1 LRVLV
6 VTNLYPD
13 ARQPA
18 FGTFVAAHVQAMKR
32 AGADVTVVAISGVRV
47 HRARA
52 RKYLSL
58 TFRAVAAA
66 LRARLRGPRPD
77 VVEAHVAYPTAIIG
91 LVAARIAGAPLV
103 VYCHGSDVTGLALRS
118 SRHHAIAAWLLR
130 HAQLVVANS
139 DFIRDLIETRYGVAV
154 DRLVVLSPGVDL
166 TLFSG
171 PDLERSPGEILYVG
185 RLSSQKGVYEL
196 VKATAAL
203 GDAAVRLRFVGDGPE
218 RAGLER
224 AAASAGVRAEF
235 TGSLPHDEAAQ
246 LMRRAAVIAMPST
259 YPEGLGLAALE
270 AMAAGAMT
278 VATAAGAIGELV
290 VDGETGWLVP
300 PGDVGALTDA
310 LRDALAVASA
320 VDRARR
326 ESLQTRASAKAR
338 EHDIDA
344 IARQTLSLYESLG
357 GH

>member
-18 FGTFVAAHVQAMKR
+18 FGTFVAAHVEALKR
-32 AGADVTVVAISGVRV
+32 AGADVTVVAISGVPV

-58 TFRAVAAA
+58 TVRAVASA
-66 LRARLRGPRPD
+66 LGARLRRARPD
-77 VVEAHVAYPTAIIG
+77 VVEAHVAYPTGIIG

-103 VYCHGSDVTGLALRS
+103 VYCHGSDVTGPALRS
-118 SRHHAIAAWLLR
+118 SRHRVLAWLLR
-130 HAQLVVANS
+130 HARLVVANS
-139 DFIRDLIETRYGVAV
+139 EFIRDLIESRYGVDPAH
-154 DRLVVLSPGVDL
+154 LVVISPGVDL
-166 TLFSG
+166 SLFPG
-171 PDLERSPGEILYVG
+171 TDLNRTPGEILYVG
-185 RLSSQKGVYEL
+185 RLSSQKGVREL
-196 VKATAAL
+196 VEATAAL
-203 GDAAVRLRFVGDGPE
+203 GGAGVRLRFVGDGPE
-218 RAGLER
+218 RAGLEA

-235 TGSLPHDEAAQ
+235 TGSLPHAEAAQ
-246 LMRRAAVIAMPST
+246 LMRQAAVIAMPST

-278 VATAAGAIGELV
+278 VATAAGAVGELV
-290 VDGETGWLVP
+290 DDGETGWLVE
-300 PGDVGALTDA
+300 PGNVGALTAA

-320 VDRARR
+320 PDPSRR
-326 ESLQTRASAKAR
+326 ESFQKRASAKAR

-344 IARQTLSLYESLG
+344 IARRTLSVYESLG
-357 GH
+357 GQ

>member
-6 VTNLYPD
+6 ITNLYPD

-18 FGTFVAAHVQAMKR
+18 FGTFVAAHVAALKR
-32 AGADVTVVAISGVRV
+32 AGADVRVVAISGVPV
-47 HRARA
+47 HQARA

-58 TFRAVAAA
+58 TIRAIAAA
-66 LRARLRGPRPD
+66 MGTRLRRARPD
-77 VVEAHVAYPTAIIG
+77 VVEAHVAYPTGMIG
-91 LVAARIAGAPLV
+91 LVSARIAGAPLV
-103 VYCHGSDVTGLALRS
+103 VYCHGSDVTGPARGS
-118 SRHHAIAAWLLR
+118 SRQRVLAWLLK
-130 HAQLVVANS
+130 HAELVVANS
-139 DFIRDLIETRYGVAV
+139 EFIRGLIESRYGVNAAH
-154 DRLVVLSPGVDL
+154 LVVISPGVDL
-166 TLFSG
+166 GLFSG
-171 PDLERSPGEILYVG
+171 PDPDRTPGEILYVG
-185 RLSSQKGVYEL
+185 RLSVQKGVHEL
-196 VKATAAL
+196 VEATAAL

-235 TGSLPHDEAAQ
+235 TGSLAHAEAAQ

-290 VDGETGWLVP
+290 EDGETGWLVE
-300 PGDVGALTDA
+300 PGNVRALTAA

-320 VDRARR
+320 ADPSRR
-326 ESLQTRASAKAR
+326 EAIQQRATVKAR
-338 EHDIDA
+338 GHDIDA
-344 IARQTLSLYESLG
+344 IAKRTLSVYESLG
-357 GH
+357 GQ

>member
-1 LRVLV
+1 MRVLV

-18 FGTFVAAHVQAMKR
+18 FGTFVAAHVDALRR
-32 AGADVTVVAISGVRV
+32 AGADVKVVAISGVPV

-52 RKYLSL
+52 RKYVAL
-58 TFRAVAAA
+58 TIGAVGAA
-66 LRARLRGPRPD
+66 LGARLQRVRPD

-91 LVAARIAGAPLV
+91 LLAAGITGASLV
-103 VYCHGSDVTGLALRS
+103 VYCHGSDVTGPAPGS
-118 SRHHAIAAWLLR
+118 SRHRVLAWLLG
-130 HAQLVVANS
+130 HARLVVANS
-139 DFIRDLIETRYGVAV
+139 EFIRDLIESRYEVDPARLAV
-154 DRLVVLSPGVDL
+154 ISPGVDL
-166 TLFSG
+166 SLFAG
-171 PDLERSPGEILYVG
+171 PDVERTPGEILYVG
-185 RLSSQKGVYEL
+185 RLSAQKGVHEL
-196 VKATAAL
+196 VHAAAGL

-224 AAASAGVRAEF
+224 AAAGAGVRAEF
-235 TGSLPHDEAAQ
+235 TGSLPHVEAAQ

-290 VDGETGWLVP
+290 DDGETGWLVE
-300 PGDVGALTDA
+300 PGNVGALTAA

-320 VDRARR
+320 EDPSRR
-326 ESLQTRASAKAR
+326 EAIRHRAAVKAS

-344 IARQTLSLYESLG
+344 IARRTLTVYESLG
-357 GH
+357 GQH